1 LPIKAGCFLFQ
12 KKISYLRIQTGI
24 YCASNRQITEKSR
37 LRGSIMLKMT
47 SNENEIKENES
58 DAGAQDY
65 AAYCGGDDSALERLL
80 ERYFGGLTLSI
91 NS

>member
-1 LPIKAGCFLFQ
+1 
-12 KKISYLRIQTGI
+12 
-24 YCASNRQITEKSR
+24 
-37 LRGSIMLKMT
+37 MLKMT